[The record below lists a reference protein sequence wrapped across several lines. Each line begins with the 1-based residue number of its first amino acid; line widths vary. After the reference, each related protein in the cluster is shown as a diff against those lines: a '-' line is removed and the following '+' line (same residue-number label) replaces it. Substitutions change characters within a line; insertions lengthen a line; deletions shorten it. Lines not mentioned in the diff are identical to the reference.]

1 MTQKGYMNDFYKQFE
16 KLNNNF
22 EKANQTISKMLFE
35 LSYVRQELKEALDLN
50 KKLDKQ
56 NRELLLEIE
65 RLKNN
70 NNKDSSNSSKPSS
83 TNGYKKVVTN
93 NRSKSTRKQGGQKNH
108 EGKTLTNDKIEEM
121 IQKGEIDEIITI
133 EENKNDKS
141 KIFSPIIKYEYDI
154 KRIVTKYIIYH
165 NKSTNI
171 SNFSVIYG
179 NNIKTIECLLNQKY
193 MSLDGIQ
200 SFIYNATNNQILT
213 SKGSF
218 FT

>member
-1 MTQKGYMNDFYKQFE
+1 MTQKGYMNDFYKPFE

-22 EKANQTISKMLFE
+22 EKANQTISKMSFE
-35 LSYVRQELKEALDLN
+35 LSCVRQELKEALDLN

-65 RLKNN
+65 RLKNS

-108 EGKTLTNDKIEEM
+108 EGKTLTNDKIKEM
-121 IQKGEIDEIITI
+121 IQKGEFDEIITI
-133 EENKNDKS
+133 EENKNDKN
-141 KIFSPIIKYEYDI
+141 KNFTPIIKYEYDIKI
-154 KRIVTKYIIYH
+154 KRIVTKYIIYP

-171 SNFSVIYG
+171 SNFPVIYG
-179 NNIKTIECLLNQKY
+179 NNIKTIECLLNQK
-193 MSLDGIQ
+193 
-200 SFIYNATNNQILT
+200 
-213 SKGSF
+213 
-218 FT
+218 